1 MRKGSALKDALTYVV
16 AFGAAGVFAFPLVWM
31 LLTSLKQRVD
41 VFSPTPFAPFTP
53 TLANYASILNS
64 EFLVQLL
71 NSVLI
76 AGTSTLVSL
85 VLGALTAY
93 GFSRYGTFKGG
104 DNLFFWVLSL
114 RMLPTIAV
122 VVPFTIVFDRLGL
135 RDTRIGLLLLYCIF
149 NTSLAVWLL
158 KGFFDEVPRD
168 LEEAAMLD
176 GYTPGQVFLRVSLP
190 MIRSGILTTAVFC
203 LIQSL
208 NEFLLAL
215 LLTDTRAVTA
225 PVGLA
230 NFQRYFGLEWGQF
243 AAAAAVFVL
252 PVVLFTILV
261 RKELVRGMSF
271 GQLE

>member
-1 MRKGSALKDALTYVV
+1 MRNRTPLKDALTY
-16 AFGAAGVFAFPLVWM
+16 AAAIFAAALFAFPLVWM
-31 LLTSLKQRVD
+31 FLTSIKQRVD
-41 VFSPTPFAPFTP
+41 VFSTRPFAPFTP
-53 TLANYASILNS
+53 TFANYQGVLSS
-64 EFLVQLL
+64 DFLGQLL
-71 NSVLI
+71 NSLI
-76 AGTSTLVSL
+76 VAGASTLISL

-93 GFSRYGTFKGG
+93 GFSRYGAFRGS
-104 DNLFFWVLSL
+104 DNLLFWVLSL

-122 VVPFTIVFDRLGL
+122 VVPFTILFDRLGL
-135 RDTRIGLLLLYCIF
+135 RDTRIGLILLYCIF

-176 GYTPGQVFLRVSLP
+176 GYAPGEVFLRVSLP
-190 MIRSGILTTAVFC
+190 MVRSGILTTAVFC

-243 AAAAAVFVL
+243 AAAAGVFVL
-252 PVVLFTILV
+252 PVIVFTVLV

>member
-1 MRKGSALKDALTYVV
+1 MRRSAPLKDTLTYLAALAVV
-16 AFGAAGVFAFPLVWM
+16 GLFAFPLVWM

-41 VFSPTPFAPFTP
+41 VFSSHPFAPFTP
-53 TLANYASILNS
+53 TLANYQTVLASD
-64 EFLVQLL
+64 FPGQLL
-71 NSVLI
+71 NSVVI
-76 AGTSTLVSL
+76 ALASTLVAL
-85 VLGALTAY
+85 VLGAFTAY
-93 GFSRYGTFKGG
+93 GFSRHGAFKGG
-104 DNLFFWVLSL
+104 DNLLFWVLSL
-114 RMLPTIAV
+114 RMLPTISV
-122 VVPFTIVFDRLGL
+122 VVPFTILFNRFGLADTRLGL
-135 RDTRIGLLLLYCIF
+135 ILVYTIF

-176 GYTPGQVFLRVSLP
+176 GYSPPQVFRRVSLP
-190 MIRSGILTTAVFC
+190 MVRSGLLTTAVFC

-215 LLTDTRAVTA
+215 LLTDTKAVTA

-243 AAAAAVFVL
+243 AAAAALFVMPVIVFTV
-252 PVVLFTILV
+252 LV